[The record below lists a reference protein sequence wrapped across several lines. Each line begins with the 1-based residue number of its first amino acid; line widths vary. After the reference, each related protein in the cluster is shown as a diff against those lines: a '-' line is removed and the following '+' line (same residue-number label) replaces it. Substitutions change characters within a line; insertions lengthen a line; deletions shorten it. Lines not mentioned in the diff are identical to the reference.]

1 MYPNQLNKIIHER
14 VRLAIMSAL
23 ITREK
28 LTFPELKE
36 MLQVTDG
43 NLSVH
48 ASILEKHGLIRMV
61 KDFNGKKP
69 RTTFS
74 ITAEGKQQ
82 FQLYLAELEQ
92 MLEQVKFARG

>member
-1 MYPNQLNKIIHER
+1 MHPNQLNKIIHER

-48 ASILEKHGLIRMV
+48 ASILEKHGLIHAV

-74 ITAEGKQQ
+74 ITTEGKQQ
-82 FQLYLAELEQ
+82 FQQYIEELEQ
-92 MLEQVKFARG
+92 MLGQVKKA

>member
-1 MYPNQLNKIIHER
+1 MNPAELNKVIHER

-23 ITREK
+23 VTRGR

-36 MLQVTDG
+36 MLDVTDG

-48 ASILEKHGLIRMV
+48 AALLEKHGLIRID
-61 KDFNGKKP
+61 KDFHGKKP

-74 ITAEGKQQ
+74 ITEEGRRQ
-82 FQLYLAELEQ
+82 FQEYIVELER
-92 MLEQVKFARG
+92 MLAQVKKA

>member
-1 MYPNQLNKIIHER
+1 MYPPNQLNKIIHER

-23 ITREK
+23 VTREG
-28 LTFPELKE
+28 LTFPELKA

-48 ASILEKHGLIRMV
+48 ASILEKHGLIRME

-69 RTTFS
+69 RTTFFL
-74 ITAEGKQQ
+74 TKEGRRQ
-82 FQLYLAELEQ
+82 FQQYIADLEQ
-92 MLEQVKFARG
+92 LLAQAKDL

>member
-1 MYPNQLNKIIHER
+1 MHPNQLNKIIHER

-23 ITREK
+23 ITREN

-48 ASILEKHGLIRMV
+48 ASILEKHGLIRAV

-74 ITAEGKQQ
+74 ITTEGKQQ
-82 FQLYLAELEQ
+82 FQQYIEELEE
-92 MLEQVKFARG
+92 MLVQVKKA